1 MHGTSGQAVNEKG
14 RHVATILGPF
24 RIGRHVRV
32 AIAVLTPVV
41 LALLISSTAIAQGQ
55 AAPTPDWQY
64 GGFLDVAYLNSFNDP
79 SQANRPGLGQR
90 DRAVRLAP
98 AEHGARILAHPLRHH
113 RRMQG
118 PSNHDC
124 VRISARVGKSRRAG
138 QPSGVV
144 AVRAVACALVGTWTV
159 ERHGSTRARL
169 GPRRPLDRRAAVGE
183 GIHDRARVSIPVSAD
198 PGHRSPGASL

>member
-14 RHVATILGPF
+14 RHVATILDPF
-24 RIGRHVRV
+24 LSRIGRHVRV

-79 SQANRPGLGQR
+79 LQANRPGLGQR

-169 GPRRPLDRRAAVGE
+169 GPRRPLDRRSARVGTVGE
-183 GIHDRARVSIPVSAD
+183 GDHRDARIPRAV
-198 PGHRSPGASL
+198 